1 MLKKIFSIL
10 CMATM
15 LLVVVNNSASA
26 EGEPKIVVVFES
38 PTGAFSEPEKVHT
51 LLQDT
56 LKNILDN
63 MTCEIV
69 PISETENY
77 VQIYREENNLIAS
90 NGAEEGDATTFYLK
104 KDDLNK
110 ICQYFSGDY
119 LIYTR
124 ITNTAPKV
132 YVGFFN
138 ASQKVSVVLD
148 FRVWSDNKKDFSYMK
163 RATATGKSTSILDGI
178 GSSARALEKGLRK
191 DLQEIEKDKNKIRE
205 ALTE

>member
-10 CMATM
+10 CVATV
-15 LLVVVNNSASA
+15 LLLVVNNSASA
-26 EGEPKIVVVFES
+26 EDEPKIVVIFDA
-38 PTGAFSEPEKVHT
+38 PTGTFSEPEKVHT

-56 LKNILDN
+56 LNNILGN
-63 MTCEIV
+63 MPCHIV

-110 ICQYFSGDY
+110 ICQYFGGDY

-132 YVGFFN
+132 SFGFFT
-138 ASQKVSVVLD
+138 ASQKINVVLD

-178 GSSARALEKGLRK
+178 GSSERALEKGLRK
-191 DLQEIEKDKNKIRE
+191 NLQEIEKDKNKIRE